1 MKIGLVH
8 PNLNLRGGGE
18 YVGLEFLNALQDEHD
33 VTLVTLE
40 RPDLDELN
48 DFFGCDVE
56 GDFDV
61 IEASFPV
68 SLFRRTDDS
77 FNKLRNSLLKYYA
90 GFHEDKFDLMICT
103 HNEAAFEDP
112 GVQYVHFP
120 EAVNE
125 DVFLE
130 EGEVSFD
137 LKSDR
142 SLVHRA
148 YLKFVN
154 QYMPEK
160 GKVSQNRTLC
170 NSSYTKEVF
179 EEAYGSEADVLNPP
193 VSMEFEDRK
202 QFDDR
207 EDAFICVGRIAPPK
221 DQKGLIRVFDDIN
234 REIDLPLYIVGE
246 GGSDYADEVR
256 DMASE
261 RDHVV
266 FDGRLSRRELKEKIT
281 SVKYGIHNLRGEH
294 YGLAPAEMVKGGCIV
309 FVREKGGQTDIVG
322 NNERLIFESE
332 EDAVGKIKEIVED
345 RGLREEIVEDLGA
358 SELNSPQEFRSEVR
372 KIVEDFEE

>member
-1 MKIGLVH
+1 MEIGLVH

-40 RPDLDELN
+40 SPDLEKLN
-48 DFFGCDVE
+48 EFFGCEVE
-56 GDFDV
+56 NNFDI

-68 SLFRRTDDS
+68 SLFRKTDDS
-77 FNKLRNSLLKYYA
+77 FNKLRNSLLKHYA

-103 HNEAAFEDP
+103 HNEAAFSNE
-112 GVQYVHFP
+112 GIQYIHFP
-120 EAVNE
+120 ETVNE

-137 LKSDR
+137 LERGR
-142 SLVHRA
+142 SPVHRV

-154 QYMPEK
+154 QYLPEK

-179 EEAYGSEADVLNPP
+179 EEAYSSEADVLNPP

-202 QFDDR
+202 PFDDR

-221 DQKGLIRVFDDIN
+221 DQKGLIRVFDEIN
-234 REIDLPLYIVGE
+234 REMDLPLYIVGE
-246 GGSDYADEVR
+246 GSSDYADEVR
-256 DMASE
+256 EMAHE
-261 RDHVV
+261 REYVI
-266 FDGRLSRRELKEKIT
+266 FEGRLSREGLKEKIC

-322 NNERLIFESE
+322 NNEQLIFENE
-332 EDAVGKIKEIVED
+332 EDAVGKIKKIIED
-345 RGLREEIVEDLGA
+345 RVLREEILEDLGGN
-358 SELNSPQEFRSEVR
+358 ELNSP
-372 KIVEDFEE
+372 EDFRTEVKKVIENFED